1 MKTKLIAL
9 LTLAGLATLTHQLSM
24 AFAQGTGFAYQG
36 RLNVAGN
43 PAGGIYDL
51 RFTIYDALSGGTQQ
65 GNAITNS
72 ATAVSSGLFNAALDF
87 GNQFPG
93 TDRWLEIAVRT
104 NGGGTF
110 STLSPRQQ
118 LTSTPYAV
126 QAANATTAATAT
138 SSVTAASASSVAA
151 ANISGTLT
159 TAQLPANLVTNNQ
172 TGVTL
177 GGTFNGNGAGL
188 TDLSA
193 AQLASGTVADA
204 RLSANVALLNTNASF
219 AGDVTAQ
226 GDVRGVRLNIG
237 TNNTVDG
244 VNASVAGGTANTAH
258 AQRAFIGG
266 GNLNTIQTDSGHSL
280 IGGGAVNEIGT
291 NSALS
296 TIAGGY
302 FGSIGSGSGRSAIG
316 GGDHNTIGTNSS
328 ASTVA
333 GGFVNAVQPNASG
346 SAIGGG
352 FNNTAM
358 GANATIP
365 GGFANAAT
373 NAAFA
378 AGTRAKANHT
388 GAFVWADST
397 NADFASTTNDQF
409 NVRARGG
416 ARFETSGA
424 GLSVDGSPVFTGSNG
439 AGLTNLN
446 AAQLTGTVPLPL
458 LPGAV
463 VTNGESG
470 VTLAGTLSGNGAGI
484 TNVDVRNLRVVFAS
498 YPRAWGNVFFGET
511 NVPPGL
517 SNVLAV
523 CAGRYHSLL
532 LKDNG
537 TVLAWGLGTNALPGG
552 GVTGDTWGQVMVP
565 AGLSNVV
572 ALGAGIYHSFAVK
585 QDGSLVGWGNNSM
598 GQVTAP
604 AGLSNVV
611 AASGGL
617 DFSVALKSDGTVV
630 AWGGNSGGQTN
641 VPAGLSNVV
650 AIDGGYAH
658 TLALKSDGTVV
669 AWGWNPTSQTNV
681 PPGLNDV
688 VAIAA
693 GEMHSLALKRDG
705 TVVAWG
711 AGTNN
716 SGTYPNFGQSLVP
729 TNLSNVVAISAGIN
743 HSLAL
748 KSDGTLVAWGR
759 TNELQ
764 TLIPADMTNVTAIAC
779 GGNFNLA
786 ILQPSQSAQVA
797 LLNRDNV
804 FTGSITASGFSGN
817 GSGLTNL
824 NAAQLA
830 SGTVPD
836 TRLSTNVSLLG
847 QTIEST
853 EITDGTIVNADI
865 NAAAGIAYSK
875 LSLVGAIVDADVS
888 PSAAITDSKLAT
900 ITTAGKVADP
910 ALSTNV
916 ALLNRN
922 PQSFTGVN
930 NFSSTVRIGT
940 RPLADAQ
947 TLNHRVVGDLGG
959 PWKGGG
965 AFGHSNAA
973 VILGELSGVAT
984 LGGHTAALNAWT
996 NLVINPVAGNVGIGT
1011 TTPAAR
1017 LHVAGTVVATNFVG
1031 SGAGV
1036 TGVNAASLGGLTATN
1051 FWSTTGNAGTT
1062 PGLHFI
1068 GTTDAQPLELR
1079 VSNARAARYELV
1091 SDPTLFW
1098 YSLNMLS
1105 GYFYNTVSAGVIGA
1119 TVAGGGYYY
1128 DDFIAGQV
1136 FPNAVTGHFGTVSGG
1151 ADNTAAYCGTV
1162 PGGTNNFAGTNCF
1175 AAGSGARAVHNGS
1188 FVWSCPG
1195 SIAVPNFAS
1204 TNANSFSVRASG
1216 GVRFVSNLA
1225 GTAGVVL
1232 TAGSGA
1238 WANMSDRNAKE
1249 NFADVDT
1256 RAVLEKLAATPIS
1269 TWNYKAQDKSIRH
1282 MGPMAQDFAAAFA
1295 VGEGETTITTV
1306 DADGVA
1312 LAAIQGLNQ
1321 KTEDRSQRAED
1332 RILKLETENSELKAR
1347 LEKLE
1352 QLLNHNLN
1360 GGAR

>member
-1 MKTKLIAL
+1 MSPGIP
-9 LTLAGLATLTHQLSM
+9 
-24 AFAQGTGFAYQG
+24 
-36 RLNVAGN
+36 
-43 PAGGIYDL
+43 PAGFTIYDL
-51 RFTIYDALSGGTQQ
+51 RFTIHDALSGGTQQ

-72 ATAVSSGLFNAALDF
+72 ATSVSGGSFMVSLDF

-93 TDRWLEIAVRT
+93 ADRWLEIAVRT

-110 STLSPRQQ
+110 STLSPRQPF
-118 LTSTPYAV
+118 TPTPYAI

-138 SSVTAASASSVAA
+138 SAVTAASASSVAA
-151 ANISGTLT
+151 VNISGTLT
-159 TAQLPANLVTNNQ
+159 TAQLPASLVTNNQ

-177 GGTFNGNGAGL
+177 SGTFSGNGAGL
-188 TDLSA
+188 TDLNA

-204 RLSANVALLNTNASF
+204 QLSANVALLNTNASF
-219 AGDVTAQ
+219 AGDVTAL
-226 GDVRGVRLNIG
+226 GDVRGMRLNIG
-237 TNNTVDG
+237 TN
-244 VNASVAGGTANTAH
+244 
-258 AQRAFIGG
+258 
-266 GNLNTIQTDSGHSL
+266 HSL
-280 IGGGAVNEIGT
+280 LGL
-291 NSALS
+291 LS
-296 TIAGGY
+296 TIAGGERNTNQATR
-302 FGSIGSGSGRSAIG
+302 GTIG
-316 GGDHNTIGTNSS
+316 GGAGNVI
-328 ASTVA
+328 AS
-333 GGFVNAVQPNASG
+333 GGFG
-346 SAIGGG
+346 STIGGG
-352 FNNTAM
+352 QNNLVTTDGATIAGGVNNVASGVNSFIGGGQFNTNF
-358 GANATIP
+358 GGVATIP
-365 GGFANAAT
+365 GGAFNAAT
-373 NAAFA
+373 NLSFA
-378 AGTRAKANHT
+378 AGSRAKAIHQGT
-388 GAFVWADST
+388 FVWAAPEGS
-397 NADFASTTNDQF
+397 DFSSTTTNQF
-409 NVRARGG
+409 NVRASGG

-424 GLSVDGSPVFTGSNG
+424 GLAVDGSPVFTGANG
-439 AGLTNLN
+439 AALTNLN
-446 AAQLTGTVPLPL
+446 AAQLTGTVPLAL

-463 VTNGESG
+463 VTNGQSG

-484 TNVDVRNLRVVFAS
+484 TNVDVRNLRVIFAS

-585 QDGSLVGWGNNSM
+585 QDGSLVGWGNNSL
-598 GQVTAP
+598 GQVTVP

-630 AWGGNSGGQTN
+630 AWGGNPGGQTN
-641 VPAGLSNVV
+641 VPAGLSDVV

-669 AWGWNPTSQTNV
+669 AWGWNPNSQTNV

-865 NAAAGIAYSK
+865 NAAAGIPYSK

-888 PSAAITDSKLAT
+888 PSAALADSKLAT

-973 VILGELSGVAT
+973 VILGELGGVAT
-984 LGGHTAALNAWT
+984 LGGHTPTLNAWT
-996 NLVINPVAGNVGIGT
+996 NLVINPVGGNVGIGT

-1017 LHVAGTVVATNFVG
+1017 LHVAGTVAATNFVG

-1136 FPNAVTGHFGTVSGG
+1136 FPNAVTGHLGTVSGG

-1282 MGPMAQDFAAAFA
+1282 IGPMAQDFAAAFA
-1295 VGEGETTITTV
+1295 VGEGDTTITTV

-1321 KTEDRSQRAED
+1321 KTEDRSQRAEDRSQRAED

-1360 GGAR
+1360 GGTR